1 MMPLRKSKCEATVTA
16 SPTHISQMVLSKLW
30 FLNPAIRRIKTKF
43 SLGTIPYWFR
53 IFPSHRGPHPGYFE
67 LKTRACYWIKLL
79 TRYNS
84 NIMSVGPQVVIKK
97 EFSRQTFKYFV
108 YFLIRILKS
117 SKTLLLNIY
126 RNINH
131 SKILPQ
137 SENSYLFNLKIL
149 PQSEI
154 PQNWNIKIWECSPLI
169 LIDFEQTMQCFF

>member
-1 MMPLRKSKCEATVTA
+1 
-16 SPTHISQMVLSKLW
+16 
-30 FLNPAIRRIKTKF
+30 
-43 SLGTIPYWFR
+43 
-53 IFPSHRGPHPGYFE
+53 
-67 LKTRACYWIKLL
+67 
-79 TRYNS
+79 
-84 NIMSVGPQVVIKK
+84 MSVGPQVVIKK

-154 PQNWNIKIWECSPLI
+154 PQNWNIKI
-169 LIDFEQTMQCFF
+169 